1 MDADD
6 QSAAEANS
14 KKRKLN
20 NGKSRGVVNSLNKND
35 DQAASSIPQEN
46 TNTNN
51 VRGGSGNNDETDL
64 GGERDT
70 NPLLYDSSV
79 SVYCFVLL
87 CVYFNMDFNINIK
100 RCYKNARLNNSHNIT
115 SFNTLYYNIGG

>member
-1 MDADD
+1 MMEADD
-6 QSAAEANS
+6 QSVEAND

-20 NGKSRGVVNSLNKND
+20 NGKSSRVVNSLINKND

-46 TNTNN
+46 TNNNN
-51 VRGGSGNNDETDL
+51 VRGGSGNNDETNL

-70 NPLLYDSSV
+70 NPFLYDSSV

-87 CVYFNMDFNINIK
+87 CVYFNMDFNISIEV
-100 RCYKNARLNNSHNIT
+100 L
-115 SFNTLYYNIGG
+115 

>member
-6 QSAAEANS
+6 QSAAEANN

-20 NGKSRGVVNSLNKND
+20 NGKSSGVVNSLINKND

-46 TNTNN
+46 TNNNN
-51 VRGGSGNNDETDL
+51 VRGGSGNNDETNL

-70 NPLLYDSSV
+70 NPFLYDSSV
-79 SVYCFVLL
+79 SVIVLY
-87 CVYFNMDFNINIK
+87 YFAFILIWILISIL
-100 RCYKNARLNNSHNIT
+100 RCYKNARLNNSHNII
-115 SFNTLYYNIGG
+115 SFYYNIGG